1 MAGEPRHNNQT
12 MSKASYGKELIA
24 AAQAADFDKVSALQ
38 GADAKY
44 IDDPPGMWGS
54 CDTKSAL
61 HMALSQPAVS
71 HADAKKVIVALVAAG
86 ADVNALRKD
95 YDWRGCGHSNT
106 AFEMLLGTLRAYGR
120 AQIHV
125 GLHERRYACMQAPSR
140 RSAKTR
146 TSSRPS

>member
-1 MAGEPRHNNQT
+1 MA
-12 MSKASYGKELIA
+12 KASCSKDLIT
-24 AAQAADFDKVSALQ
+24 AAQAADFDKVSALLAK

-54 CDTKSAL
+54 CDTKTAL
-61 HMALSQPAVS
+61 HMALSHSVS
-71 HADAKKVIVALVAAG
+71 HTDAKKVIVALVAAG

-146 TSSRPS
+146 PSSRPS